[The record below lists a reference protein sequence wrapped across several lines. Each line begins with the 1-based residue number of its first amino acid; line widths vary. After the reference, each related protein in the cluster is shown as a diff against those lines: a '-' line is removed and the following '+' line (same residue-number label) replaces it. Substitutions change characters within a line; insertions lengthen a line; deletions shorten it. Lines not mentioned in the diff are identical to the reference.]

1 MKSLPSQNAF
11 DPHAVAQAITAQ
23 FSELA
28 EVEAIALGGSCGT
41 GRADAN
47 SDVDLLIFCRG
58 VIPVEARARLIE
70 PRASRVELDNLFWG
84 DTEDYWLERESGAK
98 IEAVYVGEW
107 VVATLTDMFANN
119 RARLGYSTTVWHSVK
134 TAKVLYER
142 DGWFASLRK
151 LVAVPYPDALAKA
164 VIRKNFV
171 VLRGSLAN
179 LPAQLAA
186 AVARNDVV
194 GTHHFVGVILDSY
207 FDILFA
213 LNRTPHPG
221 TKRMLPYAG
230 ELEHQ
235 PEGMLGDVTDL
246 LNNSTSAQVVGKV
259 DQLIDRL
266 AALLSQRRAL

>member
-1 MKSLPSQNAF
+1 MKSLPPQNAF

-70 PRASRVELDNLFWG
+70 PRASRVELDNSFWG

-119 RARLGYSTTVWHSVK
+119 QARLGFSTTIWHSVK
-134 TAKVLYER
+134 SAKVLYDR
-142 DGWFASLRK
+142 DGWFASLRE
-151 LVAVPYPDALAKA
+151 VVDVPYPDALAEA
-164 VIRKNFV
+164 IVRKNFV
-171 VLRGSLAN
+171 VLRGSLAA
-179 LPAQLAA
+179 LPDQLASA
-186 AVARNDVV
+186 LYRNDVV

-207 FDILFA
+207 FDVLFA
-213 LNRTPHPG
+213 LNRVPHSG
-221 TKRMLPYAG
+221 TKRMLSYAKD
-230 ELEHQ
+230 LEHR

-246 LNNSTSAQVVGKV
+246 INASPEIQVIDRVE
-259 DQLIDRL
+259 QLIDRL
-266 AALLSQRRAL
+266 AALLLERSAL